1 MGRGDAMCDV
11 ALRLIIEEGDAC
23 RTTCSRHIELQETSN
38 DARERDR
45 HGAHS
50 CNVCKR
56 DTEILCEN
64 FCSFH
69 GQNLNGL
76 IYQNVRAAGN

>member
-1 MGRGDAMCDV
+1 MCDV

-23 RTTCSRHIELQETSN
+23 RTTCSRHIELQETMQ
-38 DARERDR
+38 EKEIET
-45 HGAHS
+45 
-50 CNVCKR
+50 VCIVAVCASEMQR
-56 DTEILCEN
+56 FLCEN